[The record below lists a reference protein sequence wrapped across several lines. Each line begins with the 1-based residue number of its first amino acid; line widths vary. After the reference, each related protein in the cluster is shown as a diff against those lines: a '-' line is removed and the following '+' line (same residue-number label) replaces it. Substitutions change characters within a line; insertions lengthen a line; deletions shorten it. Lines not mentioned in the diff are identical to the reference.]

1 MYIRM
6 FNSFESVL
14 YCMTIESV
22 ELGENGDI
30 VVGDEVVG
38 FLGWS
43 ENVLVDI
50 HVDSHIR
57 GQGVATYAITEM
69 VSRVLDSGY
78 SVVET
83 TTVVNP
89 AMERALE
96 KVGFDSR
103 VEESLLYEPDELSG
117 EISVEDIPVEEEVVW
132 EYRSH

>member
-1 MYIRM
+1 MR
-6 FNSFESVL
+6 FNSVESVL

-22 ELGENGDI
+22 ELREDGDI
-30 VVGDEVVG
+30 VVDGEVVG

-50 HVDSHIR
+50 HVDSYIR
-57 GQGVATYAITEM
+57 GQGVATVVITEM

-96 KVGFDSR
+96 KVGFESR
-103 VEESLLYEPDELSG
+103 VEESLLYDPEELSG
-117 EISVEDIPVEEEVVW
+117 DISVENIPVEEEVVW
-132 EYRSH
+132 EYRG

>member
-1 MYIRM
+1 
-6 FNSFESVL
+6 
-14 YCMTIESV
+14 MTIESV
-22 ELGENGDI
+22 ELRENGDI
-30 VVGDEVVG
+30 VVEGEVVG

-50 HVDSHIR
+50 HVDSYIR
-57 GQGVATYAITEM
+57 GQGVATVAITEM

-96 KVGFDSR
+96 KVGFEPR
-103 VEESLLYEPDELSG
+103 VEESLLYDPEEVSG
-117 EISVEDIPVEEEVVW
+117 DISVEDIPVEEEVVW
-132 EYRSH
+132 EYQD

>member
-1 MYIRM
+1 MS
-6 FNSFESVL
+6 FNRVESVL

-22 ELGENGDI
+22 ELRENGDI
-30 VVGDEVVG
+30 VVEGEVVG

-50 HVDSHIR
+50 HVDSYIR
-57 GQGVATYAITEM
+57 GQGVATVAITEM

-96 KVGFDSR
+96 KVGFESR
-103 VEESLLYEPDELSG
+103 VEESLLYDPEKLSDD
-117 EISVEDIPVEEEVVW
+117 ISVEDIPVEEEVVW
-132 EYRSH
+132 EYRG